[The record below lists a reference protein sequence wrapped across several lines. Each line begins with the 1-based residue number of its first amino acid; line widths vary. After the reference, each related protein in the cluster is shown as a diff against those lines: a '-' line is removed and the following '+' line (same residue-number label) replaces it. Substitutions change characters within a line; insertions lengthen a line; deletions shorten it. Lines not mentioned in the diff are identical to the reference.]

1 MKPAWGAPVG
11 KNSLT
16 VITSARNQ
24 RGKIMLIGVDR
35 NHVLERRF
43 QAAGFQ
49 VLCAGNRATALDIAR
64 HQVLDGALMLSQHS
78 LLNVAETIFN
88 LRDLCPAAKIIV
100 LLQHGAKTSKRFLR
114 QLRDHQIAGSEVM
127 TRRELQKRLREPDF
141 LSRQRA
147 SSSELEER

>member
-1 MKPAWGAPVG
+1 MKPTDGGAPLAN
-11 KNSLT
+11 NSLQ
-16 VITSARNQ
+16 ITPTRI
-24 RGKIMLIGVDR
+24 RHGKIMLIGVDR

-64 HQVLDGALMLSQHS
+64 HQTLDGALMLSQHS

-147 SSSELEER
+147 SSFEVQER

>member
-1 MKPAWGAPVG
+1 MKPTEGEAPVAN
-11 KNSLT
+11 NSRRTTTRICL
-16 VITSARNQ
+16 
-24 RGKIMLIGVDR
+24 GKIMLIGVDR

-43 QAAGFQ
+43 QAAGFE
-49 VLCAGNRATALDIAR
+49 VLGAQNRATALDIAR
-64 HQVLDGALMLSQHS
+64 HQVLDGALMLSQNS

-100 LLQHGAKTSKRFLR
+100 LLPHGAKTSKRFLR
-114 QLRDHQIAGSEVM
+114 QLRDHQIADSEVM

-147 SSSELEER
+147 SSSEVQER

>member
-1 MKPAWGAPVG
+1 MKPACGAPIG

-24 RGKIMLIGVDR
+24 RGMIMLIGVDR

-43 QAAGFQ
+43 QAAGFK

-147 SSSELEER
+147 SSFEVQER

>member
-24 RGKIMLIGVDR
+24 RGMIMLIGVDR

-43 QAAGFQ
+43 QAAGYT
-49 VLCAGNRATALDIAR
+49 VVSAGDQDTALDIAR
-64 HQVLDGALMLSQHS
+64 HHALDGVLMLSQES
-78 LLNVAETIFN
+78 LPNVAETIFN

-100 LLQHGAKTSKRFLR
+100 LLQHGTKTSKRFLR

-147 SSSELEER
+147 SSFEVQER

>member
-11 KNSLT
+11 KNSLA
-16 VITSARNQ
+16 VKASARSQ
-24 RGKIMLIGVDR
+24 RGMIMLLGVDR

-43 QAAGFQ
+43 QAGGYT
-49 VLCAGNRATALDIAR
+49 VVCAGDQETALEIAR
-64 HQVLDGALMLSQHS
+64 HHALDAAVMLSQDS
-78 LLNVAETIFN
+78 LLNVAETTFN

-100 LLQHGAKTSKRFLR
+100 LLQHGVKTSKRFLR

-141 LSRQRA
+141 LSGQRA
-147 SSSELEER
+147 SSSEAQEL

>member
-1 MKPAWGAPVG
+1 MKSAWGAPVE
-11 KNSLT
+11 KNTLT
-16 VITSARNQ
+16 AITSARIR

-43 QAAGFQ
+43 QAAGFE
-49 VLCAGNRATALDIAR
+49 VLCAQNRAAALVIAR
-64 HQVLDGALMLSQHS
+64 HQMIDGALMLSQHS

-114 QLRDHQIAGSEVM
+114 QILDHQIADSEVM

-147 SSSELEER
+147 SSSEVQER